1 VSSTGGGTSPQ
12 HLSASD
18 RQHLP
23 KSKLFRDATSR
34 EAGSLDG
41 AAFLAPRTRYRFT
54 AIDIVLCSLGLL
66 SLGFSLYTISIG
78 FHNTLFDFHGF
89 RQTQTA
95 ISADSILHGGNFLRY
110 ETPVLGPP
118 WSLPFEFPLYQGIV
132 AGLSKFFSSPL
143 EQTGRLVSVFFYYLC
158 FFPLASILWRVGLR
172 GTLMIPA
179 LALFAV
185 SPIYIFVSRLFMI
198 ESTALLLSLLYT
210 DQMFRL
216 VLGERRWQYR
226 YMAGAGI
233 LGVLAGLVK
242 VTTLAPFFA
251 LGTLLAVWGLWND
264 RERLKAG
271 IALTAS
277 LVCIVLPVT
286 ATWAWTKFADNVK
299 AQNPIGIYLT
309 SKALSSWNF
318 GPLSER
324 LHPRIYLQLLRASD
338 NQIGNFWAAVVVL
351 VVYLLMRRRSN
362 WIAGVC
368 LALYVGTIL
377 IFFNLHVVHEYYPY
391 ANAIFLVV
399 ATGALITSV
408 LKSRGAQAW
417 VGVLLLILEMGAC
430 GYRYLTHY
438 YPMQSKNAPGRPGA
452 AALIDSTTA
461 PQGIIVIM
469 GLDWSSEFPYQS
481 HRRAIMDATFG
492 AAHIW
497 QIGPIGQAIENA
509 HPRNVM
515 ALVACDQGRYSPHL
529 STLLDA
535 VDITHS
541 TNLHADNCDI
551 YERPAPDEGL
561 VRNP

>member
-1 VSSTGGGTSPQ
+1 VSSSGGGTSPQ

-18 RQHLP
+18 GQHLP
-23 KSKLFRDATSR
+23 KSKSFRCATN
-34 EAGSLDG
+34 EEGGSGNGSTLP
-41 AAFLAPRTRYRFT
+41 PRTRSRLT

-66 SLGFSLYTISIG
+66 GLGLSLYTISIG
-78 FHNTLFDFHGF
+78 FNNTLFDFHGF

-132 AGLSKFFSSPL
+132 AGLSKVFSSPL
-143 EQTGRLVSVFFYYLC
+143 EQTGRFVSVFFYYLC

-185 SPIYIFVSRLFMI
+185 SPLYIFVSRLFMI

-216 VLGERRWQYR
+216 VLGDRRWHYR

-251 LGTLLAVWGLWND
+251 LGTSLAVWGLWND
-264 RERLKAG
+264 RERGRLKAS
-271 IALTAS
+271 IALAMS

-286 ATWAWTKFADNVK
+286 ATWAWTKFADSVK

-318 GPLSER
+318 GTLSER

-338 NQIGNFWAAVVVL
+338 NQIGNFWAAVIVL
-351 VVYLLMRRRSN
+351 VVYALMRRRSN
-362 WIAGVC
+362 WIAAMC
-368 LALYVGTIL
+368 LALYVSTIL

-391 ANAIFLVV
+391 ANSIFLVV

-417 VGVLLLILEMGAC
+417 VGVVLLILEMGAC
-430 GYRYLTHY
+430 EYRYFTHY
-438 YPMQSKNAPGRPGA
+438 YPMQSTNAPGRPDA

-461 PQGIIVIM
+461 PQGIIVIV

-492 AAHIW
+492 PAHIW
-497 QIGPIGQAIENA
+497 QIGPIGQAIANA
-509 HPRNVM
+509 HPSNVM
-515 ALVACDQGRYSPHL
+515 ALVACDQGRYLPHL

-541 TNLHADNCDI
+541 TNLHADDCDI
-551 YERPAPDEGL
+551 YEQRAPRGSL
-561 VRNP
+561 H